1 MTFFN
6 TAIACFEQE
15 IFSIKAIGIDMQT
28 IITTARQSFV
38 LRKAKAQD
46 LPEVL
51 DIFDGVVAWL
61 VSIGNAQQWGEVPWS
76 TSAR

>member
-1 MTFFN
+1 
-6 TAIACFEQE
+6 
-15 IFSIKAIGIDMQT
+15 MQT